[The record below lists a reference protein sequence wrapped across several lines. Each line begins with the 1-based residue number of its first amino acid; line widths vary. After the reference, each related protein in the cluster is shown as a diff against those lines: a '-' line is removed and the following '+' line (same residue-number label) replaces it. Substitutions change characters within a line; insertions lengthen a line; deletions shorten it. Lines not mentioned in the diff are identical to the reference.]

1 MYKLPEYTG
10 HSRDQLIA
18 FMQEHSFA
26 FVTGWDAEYPVATQ
40 LPLILQEEG
49 DKLFLLG
56 HLMRKTDHHRAF
68 ENNNHVL
75 ALFYSPHAF
84 INANWYQQPT
94 KGSTINYMCV
104 QAKGIIHFLDEAGT
118 RDAVKAITDKMVGK
132 GTAASFENLTTQYV
146 DSMVKAIVGFKIEV
160 TGLQNV
166 FKLSQ
171 DKSEE
176 DRGRIISQLEQ
187 CSNAGSIFIAHKMKE
202 AF

>member
-10 HSRDQLIA
+10 HSRAQHIA

-26 FVTGWDAEYPVATQ
+26 FVTGMDAQYPVATQ
-40 LPLILQEEG
+40 LPLILQEDG

-68 ENNNHVL
+68 EKNKHVL
-75 ALFYSPHAF
+75 VLFYSPHAF

-118 RDAVKAITDKMVGK
+118 RDAVKSITDKMVGSD
-132 GTAASFENLTTQYV
+132 TAASFENLSAQYV
-146 DSMVKAIVGFKIEV
+146 DSMVKAIAGFKIEV
-160 TGLQNV
+160 TDLQSV

-176 DRGRIISQLEQ
+176 DQARIIAQLEQ
-187 CSNAGSIFIAHKMKE
+187 RSDAGSIFIANKMKE